1 MQQNRIMTEELEMVK
16 NKKDALQEQLEEEE
30 ERSAVIREKLTM
42 AVKKG

>member
-16 NKKDALQEQLEEEE
+16 NKKDALQEQLEEAE